1 MQEKPKEKTKDSSIP
16 IFNWFDEPA
25 KKSILSVFDGINSGV
40 ESLDLFKKFRR
51 KQFRIV
57 KSLVSTVK
65 ILGMTTPQPLSTIYA
80 PAHVST
86 SIARRLF
93 SEEWLNAKAPVEAI
107 RAITEKGAI
116 LGEKYIEQS
125 ERTVVLGGPGSG
137 KTTFLK
143 HLALSYAD
151 NQVFR
156 TTKLERSL
164 LPIFVSLPIFAKSG
178 TDLFNYFSEPLIEH
192 TNEYAKNYLIRSLEK
207 GLAILLLDSFDEV
220 PVPNRDATL
229 EAIRKISV
237 RFPDA
242 KIVMTCRTAD
252 YEGGLE
258 NFSEV
263 EITPLSRTAVQK
275 IIMAWFRDDEQKG
288 SQLLRLLRNDRGVE
302 SLTET
307 PLLLSLLCIQFR
319 HDLTLPKRKAE
330 LYRRCI
336 ETLLRDWDA
345 SRRFRRDSA
354 YSSLSD
360 ERKER
365 IFEHVAGQYFLE
377 GVRLAFPAKEVEKV
391 VGTYVERFG
400 LAASEAPNILDEI
413 ERHHGI
419 LEKISVDAFAF
430 SHTSFQEFFV
440 ARDLLARR
448 KEMDYI
454 RQNYEDD
461 NWSSV
466 IEFMAALHENAEE
479 IINFLIDQSRMS
491 ALKTSYPAMA
501 RRTKLLWLIYR
512 CLCSGACLGKE
523 ALLRTLNHLFS
534 SQLEMARIYREG
546 GVYPIAVLQKDG
558 VRHSFYYFNKR
569 STLSA
574 ALQPYRM
581 LSNEMLLS
589 PYKPYVDVV
598 LSRINEIDDLEI
610 DKPWAKKALRL
621 CLCIPIAPHATNAVK
636 RILETMIENNKQVS
650 HTRTDDGLMRLL
662 SESLQ
667 NLNAH
672 YLPKKA

>member
-1 MQEKPKEKTKDSSIP
+1 MQDKAKEKNKDSSIP
-16 IFNWFDEPA
+16 VFNWFDEPV
-25 KKSILSVFDGINSGV
+25 KKSVSSVFDGINSGV
-40 ESLDLFKKFRR
+40 ESLDLFKNFRK

-57 KSLVSTVK
+57 KNQVSTVK

-86 SIARRLF
+86 TIARRLF

-107 RAITEKGAI
+107 RAVTEKGVL

-125 ERTVVLGGPGSG
+125 SRTVVLGSPGSG

-151 NQVFR
+151 KHVFQN
-156 TTKLERSL
+156 TKLERSL
-164 LPIFVSLPIFAKSG
+164 LPIFVSLPIFAKSD
-178 TDLFNYFSEPLIEH
+178 TDLFNYFAAPLIER
-192 TNEYAKNYLIRSLEK
+192 TNEYAKDYLARSLDK

-229 EAIRKISV
+229 GSIVKMSA

-258 NFSEV
+258 DFSEV
-263 EITPLSRTAVQK
+263 EITRLSRAAVQK
-275 IIMAWFRDDEQKG
+275 IIMAWFRDDAEKG
-288 SQLLRLLRNDRGVE
+288 EQLLRLLKNDRGVA

-365 IFEHVAGQYFLE
+365 IFEHVAGHYFLE
-377 GVRLAFPAKEVEKV
+377 GAKLAFPETKVEKV
-391 VGTYVERFG
+391 VGTYIERFG
-400 LAASEAPNILDEI
+400 LAASEASNILDEI

-419 LEKISVDAFAF
+419 LEKISADAFAF

-454 RQNYEDD
+454 RRNYADD

-479 IINFLIDQSRMS
+479 IINFLIDQSKM
-491 ALKTSYPAMA
+491 
-501 RRTKLLWLIYR
+501 
-512 CLCSGACLGKE
+512 
-523 ALLRTLNHLFS
+523 
-534 SQLEMARIYREG
+534 
-546 GVYPIAVLQKDG
+546 
-558 VRHSFYYFNKR
+558 
-569 STLSA
+569 STL
-574 ALQPYRM
+574 
-581 LSNEMLLS
+581 
-589 PYKPYVDVV
+589 
-598 LSRINEIDDLEI
+598 
-610 DKPWAKKALRL
+610 
-621 CLCIPIAPHATNAVK
+621 
-636 RILETMIENNKQVS
+636 
-650 HTRTDDGLMRLL
+650 
-662 SESLQ
+662 
-667 NLNAH
+667 
-672 YLPKKA
+672 